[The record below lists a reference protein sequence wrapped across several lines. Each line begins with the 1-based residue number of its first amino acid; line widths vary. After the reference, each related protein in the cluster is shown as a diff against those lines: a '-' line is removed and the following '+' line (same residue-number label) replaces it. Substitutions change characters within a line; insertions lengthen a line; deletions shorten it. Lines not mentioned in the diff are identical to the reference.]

1 MPPPLRRCAT
11 MKVVAIALLVGGA
24 MLALAGLLAMNAASS
39 DFSRFVGEAP
49 LNRTPWVMLIG
60 IALIATG
67 IFASWRAFRPRPEW
81 ED

>member
-1 MPPPLRRCAT
+1 

-49 LNRTPWVMLIG
+49 PNRTPWVMLIG

-67 IFASWRAFRPRPEW
+67 VFASWRAFRPRPEW
-81 ED
+81 HD